1 MLLCAKILMYI
12 LYFMILI
19 NSMDKLDY
27 NTLLKKYNN
36 IVAAYASTL
45 LFLAQDCPPHEYICP
60 KTESPKYECVKCWEE
75 FLRDE
80 Y

>member
-1 MLLCAKILMYI
+1 M
-12 LYFMILI
+12 FTVPGMILI
-19 NSMDKLDY
+19 DSMDKLNYD
-27 NTLLKKYNN
+27 TLLKKYNN

-60 KTESPKYECVKCWEE
+60 QVENPKYECVNCWEE
-75 FLRDE
+75 FLRNE